1 MSSGGEHQSPPVEV
15 SQSYHSSGLGQQ
27 PKPEGVDYSLQR
39 QHDVYA
45 SMMQRSVPGHPP
57 VSDRRSSHSYT
68 GYEQSSLTGHP
79 IGYNSN
85 TSGTPVSSSVTS
97 LKGGINPIPA
107 SASPPQSTW
116 TPRHLQRVISPLI
129 ILLVNYLAH

>member
-1 MSSGGEHQSPPVEV
+1 MSSGGEHQSPPVAEV
-15 SQSYHSSGLGQQ
+15 SQSYHSSGLTGLGQQ

-45 SMMQRSVPGHPP
+45 SMMHRSVAGH
-57 VSDRRSSHSYT
+57 SAATDRRSSQSYT
-68 GYEQSSLTGHP
+68 GYEQTAVSGHP

-85 TSGTPVSSSVTS
+85 STGTPVSSSVGS
-97 LKGGINPIPA
+97 LKGGMNPIGT

-116 TPRHLQRVISPLI
+116 TPRHLQRVISLLI
-129 ILLVNYLAH
+129 I